1 MWPGGKDGAGVAQ
14 RLINQ
19 IPPHDVFVSA
29 FLGDCAVM
37 RRLKPASLSIG
48 IDLDRENIDRWAA
61 NAAACGVPDRTAF
74 FCCDA
79 VEWLRHRFG
88 WYHVAATGDGA
99 PVARPTM
106 LAVPASSSAATSSG
120 ATRWFVYADPP
131 YMLATRKSA
140 AQLYKHEMSDAAHV
154 RLLETLRWL
163 PCLVMVSHYPCDLYS
178 DYLAGWRSFKFRSQ
192 TRGGSSAVE
201 CVWCN
206 YPEPTILHDSRY
218 LGRDKREREKIRRRV
233 RRALG
238 KVQRLPPLE
247 RQAVLDAL
255 ARP

>member
-106 LAVPASSSAATSSG
+106 LAVPRPISL
-120 ATRWFVYADPP
+120 PP
-131 YMLATRKSA
+131 ARGRRGGGGGG
-140 AQLYKHEMSDAAHV
+140 DGR
-154 RLLETLRWL
+154 RLL
-163 PCLVMVSHYPCDLYS
+163 
-178 DYLAGWRSFKFRSQ
+178 
-192 TRGGSSAVE
+192 
-201 CVWCN
+201 
-206 YPEPTILHDSRY
+206 
-218 LGRDKREREKIRRRV
+218 
-233 RRALG
+233 
-238 KVQRLPPLE
+238 
-247 RQAVLDAL
+247 
-255 ARP
+255 